1 MGCIQLFRLF
11 FKIPEKKYRHTLLTD
26 LLHLAVSGEN
36 IDIVKLLID
45 GGGNLNS
52 YDEFGIPL
60 LCKIAGT
67 NRCDIAELL
76 IHKGADV
83 NQIDQI
89 SRWTPCHV
97 ATWFNEAEMLTFLL
111 SKGANISAFVFQ
123 MRDPLVI
130 AVTQNNAQA
139 VSVLLKYG
147 REKYNKTE
155 VSESDFNFERYFCF
169 LWEEALNINNPII
182 IKMLTD
188 NFKRKNQ
195 ISLSL
200 PVAIRKKILC
210 VNY

>member
-1 MGCIQLFRLF
+1 
-11 FKIPEKKYRHTLLTD
+11 
-26 LLHLAVSGEN
+26 
-36 IDIVKLLID
+36 
-45 GGGNLNS
+45 
-52 YDEFGIPL
+52 
-60 LCKIAGT
+60 
-67 NRCDIAELL
+67 
-76 IHKGADV
+76 
-83 NQIDQI
+83 
-89 SRWTPCHV
+89 
-97 ATWFNEAEMLTFLL
+97 MLTFLL

-130 AVTQNNAQA
+130 AVTKNNAQA

-188 NFKRKNQ
+188 NVKRKNQ

-200 PVAIRKKILC
+200 PVAIRKKNIMRKLLNIFLTEIKSDDSRGPLWTDFIEIYKLRFTKTTCQDSKIQLPEEKISTFIQFSGVFHQLKTERRYCLHSMKITCDFVLWTCPPC
-210 VNY
+210 VIIYLQLKC

>member
-1 MGCIQLFRLF
+1 M
-11 FKIPEKKYRHTLLTD
+11 
-26 LLHLAVSGEN
+26 HLAVSGEN

-89 SRWTPCHV
+89 SGWTPCHV

-155 VSESDFNFERYFCF
+155 VS
-169 LWEEALNINNPII
+169 
-182 IKMLTD
+182 
-188 NFKRKNQ
+188 
-195 ISLSL
+195 
-200 PVAIRKKILC
+200 
-210 VNY
+210 